1 MSAKMKE
8 IFKETYRQFTL
19 LEHWAARTWDKHTT
33 GISITLLLFLLLI
46 ALFWNRIFISIDSGQ
61 QGIRWSRIHGTQL
74 DEQYDEGLHI
84 IWPWDRMYIYST
96 RIQTRGDTMQI
107 LTAEGL
113 SINIAFV
120 YRFYVIPDS
129 IPVIHQNL
137 GVNYAETY
145 VTPEVQ
151 SASMSI
157 IGNYTPEE
165 LYKVSSLVIQS
176 TIMYYLNKQLIA
188 RNIIIEDYLIKRIS
202 LPEIVSRSIE
212 KKMVAEQLSYEFD
225 YKLLTEEKERRRKL
239 IEAEGIRAFE
249 EVSQIP
255 ILKWKGLEVTSEF
268 ARSSNSKIIIMGT
281 NEKDLP
287 LLLNTEK

>member
-1 MSAKMKE
+1 
-8 IFKETYRQFTL
+8 
-19 LEHWAARTWDKHTT
+19 
-33 GISITLLLFLLLI
+33 
-46 ALFWNRIFISIDSGQ
+46 
-61 QGIRWSRIHGTQL
+61 
-74 DEQYDEGLHI
+74 
-84 IWPWDRMYIYST
+84 
-96 RIQTRGDTMQI
+96 
-107 LTAEGL
+107 
-113 SINIAFV
+113 
-120 YRFYVIPDS
+120 
-129 IPVIHQNL
+129 
-137 GVNYAETY
+137 
-145 VTPEVQ
+145 
-151 SASMSI
+151 
-157 IGNYTPEE
+157 
-165 LYKVSSLVIQS
+165 
-176 TIMYYLNKQLIA
+176 MYYLNKQLIA